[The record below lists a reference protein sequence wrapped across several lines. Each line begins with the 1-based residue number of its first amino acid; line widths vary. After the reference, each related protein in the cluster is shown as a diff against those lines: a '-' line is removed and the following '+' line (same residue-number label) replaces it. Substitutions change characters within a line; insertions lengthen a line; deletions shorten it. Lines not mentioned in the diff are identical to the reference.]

1 MVVEVL
7 GGWWG
12 WVGLDTAF
20 PALSLL
26 FKNLGFSLHETF
38 MNLFSV
44 KILAKVTDAAQKYK
58 FKSGR
63 ELSSLSPHRLQLE
76 NLPLLFP
83 HKTAAFQTLCHT
95 IQVKLDMLW
104 VLCMILR
111 KGWWKPFLLQE
122 YNLKWNLS
130 CSVNLLDVWIFWM
143 PFYLWGIECSA
154 KSRLLTCE

>member
-38 MNLFSV
+38 MNFFSV
-44 KILAKVTDAAQKYK
+44 NILAKVTDAAQKYK

-95 IQVKLDMLW
+95 IQVKLDML
-104 VLCMILR
+104 
-111 KGWWKPFLLQE
+111 
-122 YNLKWNLS
+122 
-130 CSVNLLDVWIFWM
+130 
-143 PFYLWGIECSA
+143 
-154 KSRLLTCE
+154 